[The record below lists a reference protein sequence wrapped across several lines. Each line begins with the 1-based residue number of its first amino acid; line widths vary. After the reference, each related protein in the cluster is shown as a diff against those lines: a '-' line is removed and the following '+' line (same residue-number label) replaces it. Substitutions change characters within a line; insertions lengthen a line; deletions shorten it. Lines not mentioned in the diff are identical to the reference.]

1 MVDLRDHPA
10 EVSVDRADEGPG
22 RVAIDDAGM
31 VLDETTIMPLMAVAA
46 PAPVGEADRSE
57 PAKVA
62 EPDEREEPSAM
73 AEEQPGPETDDT
85 DREATDVMV
94 TEESTD
100 ESAAEVTDESADESA
115 DETTEQRA
123 DESTEQSADQPDVAA
138 VEAPAADTEFKV
150 ASEFS
155 WSALEFTPLVWRY
168 DAEPAEPSEIDLRES
183 ADVDLREDAGRK
195 QPRRKRARR

>member
-1 MVDLRDHPA
+1 
-10 EVSVDRADEGPG
+10 
-22 RVAIDDAGM
+22 
-31 VLDETTIMPLMAVAA
+31 MPLMAVAA

-62 EPDEREEPSAM
+62 VPDEREEPSAM

-115 DETTEQRA
+115 DETTEQ
-123 DESTEQSADQPDVAA
+123 SADQPDVAA
-138 VEAPAADTEFKV
+138 VEAPVADTEFKV